1 MNRAPTMAIHLTI
14 FSKNEGSPLDK
25 RLTVTTFAEK
35 FARREPIVMVT
46 AYDYPQ
52 ALAADAAGVDAILVG
67 DSVANNILGRPD
79 TLSMTMEEMI
89 HHTKA
94 VSAGVKNAMVIG
106 DMPFMSYQGGPREA
120 LKNAARFLKEAGAQA
135 VKLEWGVDTLEAVR
149 LMDGNG
155 IPVMGHI
162 GFTPQH
168 LNRFGGYRMQ
178 GKGSK
183 AVTELLKSAKALEKA
198 GAFAFVIELVPDEV
212 GKRITKAVHIP
223 TIGIG
228 AGPYCSGQVQVLNDL
243 AGMNPG
249 FHPKHAKVYA
259 DVYSVLKDAVQRY
272 AGEVRSGKFPEK
284 P

>member
-1 MNRAPTMAIHLTI
+1 M
-14 FSKNEGSPLDK
+14 EK
-25 RLTVTTFAEK
+25 RLSVTTFSEK
-35 FARREPIVMVT
+35 WKRREPIVVVT

-52 ALAADAAGVDAILVG
+52 ALAADAAGVDAVLVG
-67 DSVANNILGRPD
+67 DSVANTTLGRPD
-79 TLSMTMEEMI
+79 TLSMTMDEMI

-94 VSAGVKNAMVIG
+94 VSAGVKRAMVIG
-106 DMPFMSYQGGPREA
+106 DMPFMSYQGGAREA

-149 LMDGNG
+149 LMEGNG

-178 GKGSK
+178 GKSPK
-183 AVTELLKSAKALEKA
+183 AAAELLKQARALEKA
-198 GAFAFVIELVPDEV
+198 GAFAFVVELVPDEV
-212 GKRITKAVHIP
+212 GKKVTKAVRIP

-228 AGPYCSGQVQVLNDL
+228 AGPFCSGQVQVLTDL

-259 DVYSVLKDAVQRY
+259 DVHSVLKDAIARY
-272 AGEVRSGKFPEK
+272 AQDVRSGRFAR
-284 P
+284 